1 MSKLLERWN
10 KTLLERYPAIWLSR
24 LHYIVI
30 LAIPTFIL
38 ASWAGRHMEL
48 STSQV
53 NRVALPLGVFA
64 LPVVLWIRFQYLN
77 YQSYF
82 QARGLY
88 RLFLC
93 NTLASLIIF
102 GLILST
108 TFLVGTRINT
118 LTGTRDLDKDLS
130 TLRFYAYYLD
140 SAYSARRAGS
150 KDTAV
155 LSAEKAYQAYR
166 DTANMVLKATAR
178 EWPAYDRVRTMAGPI
193 AQLYGIDLFDPENRA
208 SLPITTYFGNLAA
221 IESDLSTQYNDV
233 VLLMMCS
240 VFCIGLA
247 MTLAAF
253 ILNILLNKQLL
264 SFVSPF
270 VFLVVAVITLLN
282 IELVLLLLVWIAVFR
297 FGRRYVRTPWKTLA
311 IQQVSYGLTFLSI
324 MFPIA
329 LFWATLFEYRSNKA
343 FVSHPV
349 LTTAVLVR
357 VICSLVVACGLSL
370 LTIFYYCKWY
380 LRYSLQPRR
389 QL

>member
-1 MSKLLERWN
+1 MNKILERWN
-10 KTLLERYPAIWLSR
+10 KTLLERYPEIWLSR

-30 LAIPTFIL
+30 LAIPTFFL

-108 TFLVGTRINT
+108 TFLVGTRVNT
-118 LTGTRDLDKDLS
+118 LTGSRDLDKDLS

-155 LSAEKAYQAYR
+155 LSAEKAYQVYR

-178 EWPAYDRVRTMAGPI
+178 EWPAYDRVRATAGPI
-193 AQLYGIDLFDPENRA
+193 AQLYGIELFDPETRA
-208 SLPITTYFGNLAA
+208 SLPITGYFGNLAG
-221 IESDLSTQYNDV
+221 IESDFSTEYNDV

-264 SFVSPF
+264 SFISPF
-270 VFLVVAVITLLN
+270 VS
-282 IELVLLLLVWIAVFR
+282 LLLLVLMVVSPILSLLLFAWVAVFR
-297 FGRRYVRTPWKTLA
+297 LGRRYVRTPWKTLA
-311 IQQVSYGLTFLSI
+311 IQQISYSLTALSI
-324 MFPIA
+324 AIPIA
-329 LFWATLFEYRSNKA
+329 LFWATLFEYRSDKA
-343 FVSHPV
+343 FVRHPV
-349 LTTAVLVR
+349 FTTAVLVR
-357 VICSLVVACGLSL
+357 VISSLVVACGVSL
-370 LTIFYYCKWY
+370 LTFFYYCKWY